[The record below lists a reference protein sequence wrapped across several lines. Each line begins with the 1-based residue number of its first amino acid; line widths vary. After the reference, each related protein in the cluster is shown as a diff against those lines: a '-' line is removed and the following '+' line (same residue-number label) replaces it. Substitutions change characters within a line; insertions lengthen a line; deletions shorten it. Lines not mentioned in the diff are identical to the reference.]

1 MPTRLKS
8 RMIATFIGANFSR
21 NPKYS
26 RITKPMKISR
36 MRMNFPCVIRYVLH
50 VS

>member
-1 MPTRLKS
+1 M
-8 RMIATFIGANFSR
+8 ATFVAANFSR

-26 RITKPMKISR
+26 RITNPMNTSR
-36 MRMNFPCVIRYVLH
+36 IRMNFPCVIRYVLQ